1 MFFLLTSNKSIRQNT
16 NYATGEDLLNKVDI
30 ILGNNLNNPQELN
43 NSHIFSNTNFP
54 ENENE
59 LEN

>member
-16 NYATGEDLLNKVDI
+16 TYDTGEDLLNKVDI
-30 ILGNNLNNPQELN
+30 ILGSNLNNTQELN
-43 NSHIFSNTNFP
+43 NSYILNNTNFP
-54 ENENE
+54 ESENE